1 MREDEAA
8 MSDADKVETS
18 DAGEAGSRRR
28 EPRVLRRRT
37 AILLMLATALVTF
50 LVLKLAFN
58 IAERKQEAR
67 NRFIKIV
74 DVDEQST
81 DPAVWG
87 ANWPREYESYLRT
100 VDTTRTR
107 YGGSEAM
114 PEQRLDRDPWLKRM
128 YSGYAFS
135 IDFRDRRGHAYM
147 LSDQQETERVTK
159 KPQGGACLHCHA
171 SIAPTWRRLGAA
183 ALGVPVS
190 TKDFQWDA
198 VMKGFEQMSAMS
210 YTQAHAEVLRT
221 PDKPGVTTPLPASPS
236 STAPTTQQALA
247 GHMGSAHAVSCVD
260 CHDPDDMQLRVTR
273 PGFVRGIQA
282 LAKSDDPLP
291 HLPSV
296 ERWRQGGRK
305 EPYDPNRDAS
315 RQEMRSFVCGQCHVE
330 YYCAT
335 KEVLFFPWDNGLK
348 VEQIE
353 LTYDKHKFPD
363 GTPFMDY
370 KHGET
375 GAPIYKAQHPEFE
388 VWSQGI
394 HARSGVAC
402 ADCHMPYVREGAQK
416 VSDHWVRSP
425 LLEGNI
431 NRACQVCHN
440 VPEPELRAR
449 AERIQDRTH
458 KLIGSASRALVDMLD
473 AMRAAKA
480 AGATDAQLAEAYQL
494 QRSAQW
500 RLDFISSENSMGFHA
515 DQETA
520 RVLGESID
528 LSRRAQIAAISIRT
542 PAAPASTQE
551 GEPVIGVTPKG
562 KSPPGPQDNPEMRLA
577 K

>member
-1 MREDEAA
+1 
-8 MSDADKVETS
+8 
-18 DAGEAGSRRR
+18 
-28 EPRVLRRRT
+28 
-37 AILLMLATALVTF
+37 
-50 LVLKLAFN
+50 
-58 IAERKQEAR
+58 
-67 NRFIKIV
+67 
-74 DVDEQST
+74 
-81 DPAVWG
+81 
-87 ANWPREYESYLRT
+87 
-100 VDTTRTR
+100 
-107 YGGSEAM
+107 M
-114 PEQRLDRDPWLKRM
+114 PEQRLDRDPWLRRM

-147 LSDQQETERVTK
+147 LTDQQETERVTK

-183 ALGVPVS
+183 SLGVPVS
-190 TKDFQWDA
+190 TTDFQWDA
-198 VMKGFEQMSAMS
+198 VMKGFELMSAMS
-210 YTQAHAEVLRT
+210 YTQGHGELLRT
-221 PDKPGVTTPLPASPS
+221 PDKPGQTTPLPPAPSP
-236 STAPTTQQALA
+236 APTTQAALA
-247 GHMGSAHAVSCVD
+247 GHAGSAHAVSCID
-260 CHDPDDMQLRVTR
+260 CHAPNNLQLRVTR

-282 LAKSDDPLP
+282 LANSKEPVP
-291 HLPSV
+291 HLPSI
-296 ERWRQGGRK
+296 ERWRGGSRK
-305 EPYDPNRDAS
+305 EPYDPNHDAS

-335 KEVLFFPWDNGLK
+335 KETLFFPWNNGLK

-353 LTYDKHKFPD
+353 QTYDNHKFPD
-363 GTPFMDY
+363 GSPFMDF

-388 VWSQGI
+388 LWSQGI

-449 AERIQDRTH
+449 AETIQNRTH
-458 KLIGSASRALVDMLD
+458 KLIGNASTALVDMLD
-473 AMRAAKA
+473 AIQSAKA
-480 AGATDAQLAEAYQL
+480 AGASDSQLAPALKL

-500 RLDFISSENSMGFHA
+500 RLDFVASENSMGFHA

-528 LSRRAQIAAISIRT
+528 LSRRAQVAAISIRT
-542 PAAPASTQE
+542 PPAPAAPASTQPS
-551 GEPVIGVTPKG
+551 EPVIGVTPAG
-562 KSPPGPQDNPEMRLA
+562 KSPPGPYTDPEMRLA

>member
-1 MREDEAA
+1 MAELNGAKPPAVGDGDSSERK
-8 MSDADKVETS
+8 SGKRRKWTTS
-18 DAGEAGSRRR
+18 SL
-28 EPRVLRRRT
+28 VIV
-37 AILLMLATALVTF
+37 AILSAVITFAALT
-50 LVLKLAFN
+50 LAFS
-58 IAERKQEAR
+58 IFQRKQEAK
-67 NRFIKIV
+67 NPFLKIV
-74 DVDEQST
+74 NVDEQTS

-87 ANWPREYESYLRT
+87 TNWPREYESYLRT

-114 PEQRLDRDPWLKRM
+114 PEQKLDRDPWLRRM

-147 LSDQQETERVTK
+147 LADQTETERITK

-183 ALGVPVS
+183 ALGTSVS
-190 TKDFQWDA
+190 TTEFQWPE
-198 VMKGFEQMSAMS
+198 VMKGFELMSAMT
-210 YTQAHAEVLRT
+210 YTDAHAEVLRT
-221 PDKPGVTTPLPASPS
+221 PDKPGVTTPLPPAP
-236 STAPTTQQALA
+236 STAATTQAALA
-247 GHMGSAHAVSCVD
+247 GHVGAAHAVACID
-260 CHDPDDMQLRVTR
+260 CHTPNNLQLRVTR

-282 LAKSDDPLP
+282 LANSKEPVP
-291 HLPSV
+291 HLPSI
-296 ERWRQGGRK
+296 ERWRTGSRK
-305 EPYDPNRDAS
+305 EPYDPNHDAS

-335 KEVLFFPWDNGLK
+335 KEALFFPWDNGLK

-353 LTYDKHKFPD
+353 QTYDNHKFPD
-363 GTPFMDY
+363 GSPFMDF

-388 VWSQGI
+388 MWSQGI

-449 AERIQDRTH
+449 AFTIQDRTH
-458 KLIGSASRALVDMLD
+458 HLIGSASRALTDMLD
-473 AMRAAKA
+473 AIRAAKS
-480 AGATDAQLAEAYQL
+480 AGASDSQLADALKL

-500 RLDFISSENSMGFHA
+500 RLDFVSSENSMGFHA

-520 RVLGESID
+520 RILGESID
-528 LSRRAQIAAISIRT
+528 LSRRAQIAALTIRT
-542 PAAPASTQE
+542 PSAPTSTQQ
-551 GEPVIGVTPKG
+551 GEPVIGVTPAG
-562 KSPPGPQDNPEMRLA
+562 KAPPGPYTDPEMKLA